1 MRRFWGTGGAI
12 VFAVGLLLTGI
23 HLGFAVAPLASVWPW
38 AAGVWVVAALTGWGW
53 RVKIMAP
60 LLVLGFGFVS
70 AARVE
75 DLRQSSLEEHW
86 RSGSGGRAPVVDLS
100 VDGEVVVRPQRRGGE
115 AACFPSHLGPAPL
128 WVMLPMSEAGRCPKV
143 GEVVRCTGWVSRK
156 ALHESRFARRFFWG
170 QKMIGVADASARA
183 RLLSAL
189 TAACARRAALGLAW
203 CSELVALNRAI
214 LLGQRAGLTTRQRQA
229 FVTAGTIH
237 VFAISGLHVM
247 LVALMLVRALGVVG
261 LSMPLRGVFAL
272 PVLALYVFMTGAR
285 PSAVRAAMM
294 VGFYLAAPAF
304 GRRGDSLVAWA
315 LTALAVYGLAPERVF
330 DAGCT
335 FSFMVMLGLV
345 VWMKGVLPHLPE
357 RLQQGIGG
365 MLGIS
370 LAAWIAGVPVAAHLF
385 GRIALAGLV
394 ANLVV
399 VNLAALTVAFGLMG
413 MVLGFV
419 VPPLAV
425 VFNNLA
431 AMSTGVMRWVSMAV
445 AAVPGASLTVDT
457 WPVALCLAWY
467 LSWAL
472 AGFVILR
479 LRGWKKGVW
488 WK

>member
-1 MRRFWGTGGAI
+1 MRRFWGAGGAA
-12 VFAVGLLLTGI
+12 VGAVGLLLAGI
-23 HLGFAVAPLASVWPW
+23 RLGFAVAPLASAWPW
-38 AAGVWVVAALTGWGW
+38 VAGVWVVAALTGWGW
-53 RVKIMAP
+53 RVRLMVP
-60 LLVLGFGFVS
+60 FLVLGFGFVS

-75 DLRQSSLEEHW
+75 DLRQTALEEHW
-86 RSGSGGRAPVVDLS
+86 RSGSDGRAPVVDLP
-100 VDGEVVVRPQRRGGE
+100 VDGEVVVRPHRRGGE
-115 AACFPSHLGPAPL
+115 VACFPSHMGPTPL
-128 WVMLPMSEAGRCPKV
+128 WAELPMTGAGRCPQV
-143 GEVVRCTGWVSRK
+143 GDVVRCTGWVSRK
-156 ALHESRFARRFFWG
+156 ALREGLFARRFFWG
-170 QKMIGVADASARA
+170 REMMDITDASASA

-189 TAACARRAALGLAW
+189 TTACVRRAGLGLSW
-203 CSELVALNRAI
+203 CPELAALNRAI
-214 LLGQRAGLTTRQRQA
+214 LLGQRAGLDARQRQV

-247 LVALMLVRALGVVG
+247 LVALMLVRALGVLGVR
-261 LSMPLRGVFAL
+261 LPLRGVLAL
-272 PVLALYVFMTGAR
+272 PALALYVFMTGAR

-294 VGFYLAAPAF
+294 VGFYLVAPAV

-315 LTALAVYGLAPERVF
+315 LTALIVYGLSPERVF

-335 FSFMVMLGLV
+335 FSFVVMLGLV
-345 VWMKGVLPHLPE
+345 VWMKGVLPHLPA
-357 RLQQGIGG
+357 RLQQGVGG

-385 GRIALAGLV
+385 GRIALGGLL

-431 AMSTGVMRWVSMAV
+431 AMSTGMMREVSMAV
-445 AAVPGASLTVDT
+445 AVVPGASVTVAS
-457 WPVALCLAWY
+457 WSVALCLAWY
-467 LSWAL
+467 LGWVL
-472 AGFVILR
+472 AFAVMVR
-479 LRGWKKGVW
+479 LCGKVRGIW